1 MQLNRLLI
9 ATAAL
14 EASAGV
20 ALMSAPAATARL
32 LLGAAIDAPGLVVAR
47 VAGAAL
53 FTTGFLCWVASRE
66 RSGLAARGLL
76 SALLFYNVAILVAPA
91 HANLALQ
98 LTGIGLWPVVSLH
111 AALAAWCIACLTSD
125 RHEQRPAQPSC
136 LRNLDSDSSTPL

>member
-1 MQLNRLLI
+1 MNLASNRLLI

-20 ALMSAPAATARL
+20 VLMSAPAAAARL

-53 FTTGFLCWVASRE
+53 FTIGILCWVASNK
-66 RSGLAARGLL
+66 RSGLAPRGVL
-76 SALLFYNVAILVAPA
+76 SALLFYNVAILVAFA
-91 HANLALQ
+91 HASLALQ

-111 AALAAWCIACLTSD
+111 AALAVWCIACLYSRAT
-125 RHEQRPAQPSC
+125 
-136 LRNLDSDSSTPL
+136 

>member
-20 ALMSAPAATARL
+20 ALMSAPATTARL
-32 LLGAAIDAPGLVVAR
+32 LLGAEIDAPGLVVAR

-53 FTTGFLCWVASRE
+53 FTTGILCWVVSRE

-76 SALLFYNVAILVAPA
+76 SALLFYNVAVLVALA
-91 HANLALQ
+91 HANLAAIDEYRSVA
-98 LTGIGLWPVVSLH
+98 GGEPARGAGSMVHRMSYI
-111 AALAAWCIACLTSD
+111 
-125 RHEQRPAQPSC
+125 RP
-136 LRNLDSDSSTPL
+136 T

>member
-1 MQLNRLLI
+1 MNGAGKRLLM

-14 EASAGV
+14 EVSAGV
-20 ALMSAPAATARL
+20 LLMSAPAAAARL

-53 FTTGFLCWVASRE
+53 FTIGTLCWVVGTE
-66 RSGLAARGLL
+66 RRGMVARGVF
-76 SALLFYNVAILVAPA
+76 SVLLFYNVAVLVAFA

-111 AALAAWCIACLTSD
+111 AALGVWCIACLYN
-125 RHEQRPAQPSC
+125 RAA
-136 LRNLDSDSSTPL
+136 

>member
-1 MQLNRLLI
+1 MNFASNRLLI

-20 ALMSAPAATARL
+20 ALMSAPATTARL
-32 LLGAAIDAPGLVVAR
+32 LLGAVDTPGLAVAR

-53 FTTGFLCWVASRE
+53 FTIGVLCWVASNE
-66 RSGLAARGLL
+66 RSGLAARGVL
-76 SALLFYNVAILVAPA
+76 SALLFYNVAVLVAFA

-111 AALAAWCIACLTSD
+111 AALAVWCIACLYSRAT
-125 RHEQRPAQPSC
+125 
-136 LRNLDSDSSTPL
+136 

>member
-1 MQLNRLLI
+1 MNWASNRLLI
-9 ATAAL
+9 ATAAI

-20 ALMSAPAATARL
+20 GLMSAPAAATRL

-53 FTTGFLCWVASRE
+53 FTIGSLCWVATNKRN
-66 RSGLAARGLL
+66 GLAARGVL
-76 SALLFYNVAILVAPA
+76 SALLFYNVAVLVALV

-111 AALAAWCIACLTSD
+111 AALAGWCIACLFSRAT
-125 RHEQRPAQPSC
+125 
-136 LRNLDSDSSTPL
+136 